1 MPPVISRMHVAGEL
15 EVAPPVLLTGGTER
29 QIKII

>member
-1 MPPVISRMHVAGEL
+1 MSRMHEAGEL
-15 EVAPPVLLTGGTER
+15 EVAPLVLLTGGTER